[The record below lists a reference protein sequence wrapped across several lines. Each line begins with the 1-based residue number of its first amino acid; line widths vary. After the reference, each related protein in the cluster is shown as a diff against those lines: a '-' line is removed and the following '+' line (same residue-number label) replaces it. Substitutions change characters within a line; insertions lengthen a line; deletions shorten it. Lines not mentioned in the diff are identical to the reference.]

1 MPHIDIERISYD
13 LIFELL
19 SFTLRVIIIC
29 SIFDEDSITPLTSI
43 LKVKFYLLLS
53 LRYNLRIK

>member
-19 SFTLRVIIIC
+19 SFLLRIIIIC

-43 LKVKFYLLLS
+43 LKVKFYLFLS